1 MTSVFSV
8 RNNLDLTL
16 QTSSDRKPWYPE
28 QGMCIASGLTKMT
41 SAASRFQTAQ
51 ADSSMEL

>member
-8 RNNLDLTL
+8 RNNLDLTV
-16 QTSSDRKPWYPE
+16 QTSSDRKPWDPDE
-28 QGMCIASGLTKMT
+28 GMCIPLGLTKMT

>member
-8 RNNLDLTL
+8 RNNLDLTV
-16 QTSSDRKPWYPE
+16 QTSSDRKRWYRDE
-28 QGMCIASGLTKMT
+28 GMCIPLGLRKIIP
-41 SAASRFQTAQ
+41 AASRFQTAQ

>member
-8 RNNLDLTL
+8 RNNLDLKV
-16 QTSSDRKPWYPE
+16 QTSSDRKPWYPDD
-28 QGMCIASGLTKMT
+28 GISIPLGLTKMT

>member
-8 RNNLDLTL
+8 RNNLVLIV
-16 QTSSDRKPWYPE
+16 QTSSDRKPWYPHE
-28 QGMCIASGLTKMT
+28 GIVIPLGLTKMT

>member
-1 MTSVFSV
+1 MTGVFSV
-8 RNNLDLTL
+8 RNNLDLIV
-16 QTSSDRKPWYPE
+16 QTSSDRKPWYPD
-28 QGMCIASGLTKMT
+28 QGMCIPLGLTKTT